1 MENESSN
8 SKDFDQFL
16 EESLVEGNERMV
28 FRDINAENSK
38 TLDVNFVENNY
49 YNLPE
54 QSIFLIV
61 FRCRAKDKD
70 QTGIRKEAFLDEGV
84 TPLLLKLSLDQDGCY
99 WNKNLIQT
107 FNCSLRWI
115 CTVLIRFA
123 DVIDE
128 QNRYPYYRLEYD

>member
-54 QSIFLIV
+54 QSIF
-61 FRCRAKDKD
+61 FY
-70 QTGIRKEAFLDEGV
+70 
-84 TPLLLKLSLDQDGCY
+84 S
-99 WNKNLIQT
+99 IQM
-107 FNCSLRWI
+107 
-115 CTVLIRFA
+115 
-123 DVIDE
+123 
-128 QNRYPYYRLEYD
+128 